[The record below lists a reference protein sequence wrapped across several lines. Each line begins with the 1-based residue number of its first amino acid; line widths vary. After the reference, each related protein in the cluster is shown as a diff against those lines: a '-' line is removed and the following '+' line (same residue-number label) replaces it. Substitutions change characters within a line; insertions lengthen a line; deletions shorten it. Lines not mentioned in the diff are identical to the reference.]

1 MTSTNGLDRATIE
14 RRLGAR
20 VRDVPDFPKPGI
32 VFKDITPLLQD
43 AEALALS
50 CAALVEPFRGQAI
63 DLVIGVESR
72 GFIFGPPVAL
82 ELGVGFQIARKLGK
96 LPWKTVA
103 ESYELEYGTEHIE
116 MHQDA
121 VLPDQRV
128 LLLDDVIATG
138 GTASATARLVERM
151 GGKVVGCAFLIEL
164 EFLNGRQALGSMP
177 VHSVLRY

>member
-1 MTSTNGLDRATIE
+1 VSTDQTEIAK
-14 RRLGAR
+14 RLSAR
-20 VRDVPDFPKPGI
+20 VRDVPDFPKPGV

-43 AEALALS
+43 AEALKLS
-50 CAALVEPFRGQAI
+50 CAALAEPFRGQAI
-63 DLVIGVESR
+63 DLVVGVESR

-82 ELGVGFQIARKLGK
+82 ELGVGFQIARKVGK

-103 ESYELEYGTEHIE
+103 ESYDLEYGTEQIE

-121 VLPDQRV
+121 VLPGQRV

-138 GTASATARLVERM
+138 GTAAATARLVERM
-151 GGKVVGCAFLIEL
+151 GGKVIGCAFLIEL
-164 EFLNGRQALGSMP
+164 GFLSGRQALGSMP